1 MFWIICAVTIVAG
14 LWSGFNKEAAR
25 QQAVQTAVQAERE
38 RKLFP
43 IDEELN
49 ALYYQ
54 LDILQHLEDVER
66 IDPYRATDPKYIKK
80 GLATEKVIQ
89 TTLKRIRTLE
99 DKKSRL

>member
-1 MFWIICAVTIVAG
+1 MAIVAG
-14 LWSGFNKEAAR
+14 VWHNLSEHEQKR
-25 QQAVQTAVQAERE
+25 QAVQAAYNAERE

-43 IDEELN
+43 IEEELN

-54 LDILQHLEDVER
+54 LDILQHLEEVER
-66 IDPYRATDPKYIKK
+66 IDPYRANDPKYIKK
-80 GLATEKVIQ
+80 GLATEKAIQ